1 MHPLDVE
8 RAENAAGNVMDLS
21 ATVIGA
27 AAQGV
32 MAAAA
37 INADLVAEDTRR
49 AVITRRDLALA
60 LVGGAIRL
68 GEGLR
73 EDRQQL
79 SHHLTV
85 VAPHWPWQRA
95 GRLANGREADW

>member
-49 AVITRRDLALA
+49 AVIARRDLAL
-60 LVGGAIRL
+60 VGQARAA
-68 GEGLR
+68 R
-73 EDRQQL
+73 F
-79 SHHLTV
+79 TV
-85 VAPHWPWQRA
+85 RRDVAELQ
-95 GRLANGREADW
+95 

>member
-1 MHPLDVE
+1 
-8 RAENAAGNVMDLS
+8 MDLS

-49 AVITRRDLALA
+49 AVIARRDLAL
-60 LVGGAIRL
+60 VR
-68 GEGLR
+68 
-73 EDRQQL
+73 
-79 SHHLTV
+79 
-85 VAPHWPWQRA
+85 
-95 GRLANGREADW
+95 